1 MPFSS
6 LGLGAAIARNCA
18 DAGFTAPTPVQ
29 AQAIPEVLSGRDLIA
44 SAQTG
49 TGKTAAFLLPLLHRL
64 ATEAPEKGPRTPRA
78 LILAPTRELAGQILA
93 EARASGNGLNVRSL
107 AVFGGVSA
115 RPQAQALS
123 RGVDLLVATPGRL
136 LDLQSQRSV
145 DLSRVRHVVLDEAD
159 RMLDMGFIRDLKR
172 ILQLLP
178 SPRQTLLFSATF
190 PEAVRALAD
199 SFLKEPARVSVA
211 PGVSTAEGIDQH
223 MIRLPRAHKR
233 AMLAWL
239 IGNHPEWKRVLVFAR
254 TKHGADRIARQLTA
268 DGVPAAALHGGKT
281 QGARTRLLQGFRDG
295 GTRVLVATDVAGRG
309 IDVPML
315 PCVINFD
322 LPEVSEDYVHRIG
335 RTARAGASGIAIALV
350 ANEEGGLLKGVERH
364 IGRGLPAF
372 DTTGFRAP
380 SAEQSAAQR
389 SEEAGDR
396 QRQNGKPQ
404 GGKPAPRKSGGGQS
418 AGGRGAG
425 SEPGRKAGAQ
435 RRGRGGKP
443 ADAQARRKQ
452 R

>member
-18 DAGFTAPTPVQ
+18 EAGFTSPTPVQ

-136 LDLQSQRSV
+136 LDLQNQRSV

-190 PEAVRALAD
+190 PEAVRSLAD

-211 PGVSTAEGIDQH
+211 PEVSTAEGIDQH

-239 IGNHPEWKRVLVFAR
+239 IGNHPEWNRVLVFAR
-254 TKHGADRIARQLTA
+254 TKHGADRIARQLTT

-281 QGARTRLLQGFRDG
+281 QGARTRLLQAFRDG

-364 IGRGLPAF
+364 IGRSLPAF
-372 DTTGFRAP
+372 DTTGFSAP
-380 SAEQSAAQR
+380 SAAQSAAQR
-389 SEEAGDR
+389 SDEAGDR
-396 QRQNGKPQ
+396 TSRKPQ
-404 GGKPAPRKSGGGQS
+404 GGKPAPRKAGGGQS

-425 SEPGRKAGAQ
+425 NEAGRKAAAK
-435 RRGRGGKP
+435 RRGRGGGKP
-443 ADAQARRKQ
+443 AGAQAQRKQ